1 MIPWLGQ
8 ELAFPPVRTALA
20 EPDGLLAAGGDLS
33 PARLLLGY
41 SLGIFPWFSEGEPIL
56 WWSPSRR
63 MVLFPERLHVR
74 RSLDKVLRNR
84 PYRVTINTAFRQV
97 IEACAAPREGA
108 AGTWIIPPMVDAY
121 CRLHALGAAHSFEV
135 WMDGE
140 LAGGLYG
147 VGLGRMFY
155 GESMFSHR
163 TDASKIAFVHMAR
176 HLARHGVEI
185 IDCQMH
191 TPHLESL
198 GAMLIPRAKFLAK
211 LKQSTLEPQ
220 ADGMW
225 TYRFDNEPS

>member
-8 ELAFPPVRTALA
+8 ELVFPPVRTALA

-33 PARLLLGY
+33 SARLLLGY
-41 SLGIFPWFSEGEPIL
+41 SQGIFPWFSEGEPIL
-56 WWSPSRR
+56 WWSPGHR
-63 MVLFPERLHVR
+63 MVLFPARLHVR

-84 PYRVTINTAFRQV
+84 SYHVTIDTAFRQV
-97 IEACAAPREGA
+97 IEACAAPRAGT
-108 AGTWIIPPMVDAY
+108 AGTWIIPPMVEAY
-121 CRLHALGAAHSFEV
+121 CRLHALGAAHSIEV
-135 WMDGE
+135 WMDGK

-176 HLARHGVEI
+176 HLAHHGVEM

-198 GAMLIPRAKFLAK
+198 GAMLIPRTQFLAK

>member
-8 ELAFPPVRTALA
+8 ELVFPPVRTALA

-33 PARLLLGY
+33 PARLLQAY
-41 SLGIFPWFSEGEPIL
+41 TQGIFPWFSEGEPIL

-63 MVLFPERLHVR
+63 MVLFPEQLHVR

-84 PYRVTINTAFRQV
+84 PFRVTVDTAFRQV
-97 IEACAAPREGA
+97 IEACAAPRDGA
-108 AGTWIIPPMVDAY
+108 AGTWIIPPMVEAY
-121 CRLHALGAAHSFEV
+121 CRLHALGIAHSFEV

-176 HLARHGVEI
+176 HLAGQGVRM

-198 GAMLIPRAKFLAK
+198 GATLIPRTLFLAK

-220 ADGMW
+220 ADSMW
-225 TYRFDNEPS
+225 IYHFDNEPS

>member
-8 ELAFPPVRTALA
+8 ELVFPPVRTALA

-41 SLGIFPWFSEGEPIL
+41 TQGIFPWFSEGEPIL

-63 MVLFPERLHVR
+63 MVLFPEQLHVR

-84 PYRVTINTAFRQV
+84 PFRVTVDTAFRQV
-97 IEACAAPREGA
+97 IEACAAPRDGA

-121 CRLHALGAAHSFEV
+121 CRLHALGIAHSFEV

-147 VGLGRMFY
+147 VGVGRMFY
-155 GESMFSHR
+155 GESMFSRR

-176 HLARHGVEI
+176 HLSLHGVRM

-198 GAMLIPRAKFLAK
+198 GATLIPRSLFLAK
-211 LKQSTLEPQ
+211 LKLSTLESQ
-220 ADGMW
+220 ADSMW
-225 TYRFDNEPS
+225 TYHFDNEPS

>member
-56 WWSPSRR
+56 WWSPSHR

-121 CRLHALGAAHSFEV
+121 CQLHALGAAHSFEV

-176 HLARHGVEI
+176 HLARHGVEM